1 MQDQIFSFFGT
12 MASYGPGSSVNDNV
26 HGLMAFGLL
35 IVVVL
40 ALVKIVLNSQ
50 NSNQETAIAPC
61 LAGSPNSQRVAVDL
75 QQMVPRPFRS
85 ISLDGRTS

>member
-1 MQDQIFSFFGT
+1 MGIKWSNVVVFAMGIFAFFTAVRMQDQIFSFFGT

-50 NSNQETAIAPC
+50 NSN
-61 LAGSPNSQRVAVDL
+61 
-75 QQMVPRPFRS
+75 
-85 ISLDGRTS
+85 